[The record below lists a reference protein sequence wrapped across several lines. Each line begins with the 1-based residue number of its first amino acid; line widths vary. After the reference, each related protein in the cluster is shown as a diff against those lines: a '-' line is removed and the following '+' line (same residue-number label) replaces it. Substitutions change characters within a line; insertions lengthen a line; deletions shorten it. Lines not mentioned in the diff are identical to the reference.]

1 MNARAVRSD
10 GAPTPTGT
18 YSQGIACGSLV
29 FLSGQT
35 PRDLDGHRLSHLSF
49 EAQARVAM
57 DNLKAVAESAGL
69 SLGNAVKVTVYL
81 RDPSNTAV
89 FDEVYRDYISEPWP
103 ARTLVQ
109 SNFIGFELEVDAI
122 LFCSS
127 VAGG

>member
-1 MNARAVRSD
+1 
-10 GAPTPTGT
+10 
-18 YSQGIACGSLV
+18 
-29 FLSGQT
+29 
-35 PRDLDGHRLSHLSF
+35 
-49 EAQARVAM
+49 
-57 DNLKAVAESAGL
+57 
-69 SLGNAVKVTVYL
+69 
-81 RDPSNTAV
+81 V